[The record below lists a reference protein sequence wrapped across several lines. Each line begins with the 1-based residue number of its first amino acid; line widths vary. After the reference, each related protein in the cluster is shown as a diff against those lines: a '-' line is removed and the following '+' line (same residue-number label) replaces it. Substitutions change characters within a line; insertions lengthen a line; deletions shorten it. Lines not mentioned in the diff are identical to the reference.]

1 MLIRAKLRA
10 NSQNAMFP
18 FAPTS
23 RDKFASYEVIVR
35 HNGVVV
41 EGRYT
46 LDDVPPS
53 DYSRIICIYYNAD
66 NVQISRSLCET
77 KPGYCDVSD
86 AGMPGVKKL
95 QMQVEGIYQAPT
107 GGSIT
112 LAGTYAPTGGAIDYG
127 KIFGRG
133 NSEMCTKMRVN
144 ANDIPD
150 GQVKSDPY
158 TGALTWTIAPQ
169 RFDSNYI
176 VRLQNVL
183 VNAVNAYVGM
193 ITIVPFARQQNGQPV
208 QLNSISGQPNI
219 PITGFP
225 NDYSADIVFFVVTM
239 FPAYSNSVVNPNQ
252 ARITVSV
259 DYCSAIGNSNTSPM
273 LNGVQPYF
281 IPNDNNNIYNP
292 VYQQPRM
299 STHLFIL
306 FY

>member
-1 MLIRAKLRA
+1 
-10 NSQNAMFP
+10 MFP
-18 FAPTS
+18 SAPTS
-23 RDKFASYEVIVR
+23 RDKFASYGVIVR

-46 LDDVPPS
+46 LDDVSPS
-53 DYSRIICIYYNAD
+53 EYSRITCIYYND
-66 NVQISRSLCET
+66 YNVEISRSSST
-77 KPGYCDVSD
+77 AKPGYCDVTD

-95 QMQVEGIYQAPT
+95 EMQVEGIFRAPT

-112 LAGTYAPTGGAIDYG
+112 LAGTYAPTGRGINYG
-127 KIFGRG
+127 NIFGRG
-133 NSEMCTKMRVN
+133 NSEMCTTMRVN
-144 ANDIPD
+144 ANNMPY

-169 RFDSNYI
+169 RLGPNYI

-193 ITIVPFARQQNGQPV
+193 ITIVPFVRQQNGQPV

-252 ARITVSV
+252 ASVTISV
-259 DYCSAIGNSNTSPM
+259 DYCYAIGSYNTSPN
-273 LNGVQPYF
+273 LNGIQPYF
-281 IPNDNNNIYNP
+281 IQNDNNNIYNP
-292 VYQQPRM
+292 VYQQSRM
-299 STHLFIL
+299 SIYIFIL